1 MTSTTSSK
9 RRSKSSPHPAQQ
21 NETVKRRFFGTDGI
35 RGKANA
41 YPMTPEVA
49 LRLGKAIALVARASA
64 SHAPRIV
71 IGKDT
76 RLSGYMLETALS
88 SGICAMGGTALL
100 TGPIPTPA
108 VANLT
113 HSMRADAGVVISA
126 SHNPYEDNG
135 IKLFG
140 PTGYKL
146 PDASELEIEHL
157 LEDDRLDRLAK
168 THAQIGRAERIDE
181 ATGRYIVYAKNTFPS
196 DLALHDLR
204 IVVDA
209 AHGAAY
215 RAAPDVFHELGA
227 HVYTLGC
234 SPNGRNIN
242 HNCGAL
248 HPEHVS
254 KVVRSRGADIGIAL
268 DGDADRLIVVDE
280 NGKVVDGDAVM
291 ALCATRML
299 QQKRLK
305 KKTLVATVMSNMG
318 LEQAIEGAGGK
329 LKRTQVG
336 DRYVVEEML
345 ERGYNF
351 GGEQSGHLVF
361 ADHATTGDGIVA
373 ALQVLAIMTREQR
386 PLSELSKVMT
396 RMPQVLKNV
405 RLSERRPL
413 EQMPELDRLT
423 AKVRK
428 KLGKRG
434 RVLIRWSGTESK
446 LRVMLEGPKQDEL
459 TTLAEELA
467 DAAKRDLPGS

>member
-1 MTSTTSSK
+1 MTSTTRK
-9 RRSKSSPHPAQQ
+9 RHSKSSPRPAQQ

-35 RGKANA
+35 RGKANE

-49 LRLGKAIALVARASA
+49 LRLGKAIALVARATA

-446 LRVMLEGPKQDEL
+446 LRVMLEGPEQDEL